1 MSTERT
7 IKQMTTINKTKEQ
20 HVVYMII
27 IMIMTIIIYFSHD
40 HQRLI
45 VLPAG
50 SQIQQTKAN
59 VVVNSQIQT
68 AAGFL
73 SDKFYFMF

>member
-7 IKQMTTINKTKEQ
+7 IKQMTTINKTKEPTCCLYDDNND
-20 HVVYMII
+20 HDDHY
-27 IMIMTIIIYFSHD
+27 YFSHD
-40 HQRLI
+40 HQHLI